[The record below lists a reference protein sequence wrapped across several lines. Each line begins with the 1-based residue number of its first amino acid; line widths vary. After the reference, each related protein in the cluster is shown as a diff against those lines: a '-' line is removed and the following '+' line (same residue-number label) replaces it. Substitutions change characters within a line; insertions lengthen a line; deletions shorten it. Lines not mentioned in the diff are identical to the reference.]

1 MAAGPRPPGAAPPSH
16 PPAPGSRALL
26 FWETGGY
33 WSLLAWRAC
42 RRLGLPLAPVSAAR
56 IAAGGLAGAGLL
68 LVPGG
73 WPSRKRTVLGEAGMA
88 AIRDFVAR
96 GGSYLGLC
104 GGAGLGLAVPE
115 GLALLPLGRA
125 TAPERLPRLH
135 GDVRCLPG
143 EAATSFWQGIAA
155 PARFH
160 VWYPGQ
166 FASPAG
172 PAVQVLARYLEPGP
186 DLYSGDH
193 PVARVASSAWAALEA
208 AAGIPLDPQRLAG
221 KPAVVAGSHGRGRVV
236 LSHLHLDTPGDPA
249 GATALVNLWR
259 ELGGPAPLAPAPP
272 PPPPRGP
279 AAVLAGRAAALW
291 AQGAGLGLW
300 RERPPALPFWPRGSR
315 GLEFLTLRD
324 FTRAAAGLPLS
335 PGDAARLAEALA
347 PLWREGPAVLAAM
360 AARLAAG
367 GLVPA
372 PDSPEAAW
380 FPAPRRTGGGLAAAL
395 AVLEEV
401 VFRCLAA
408 GWPFDNP
415 RGRW

>member
-1 MAAGPRPPGAAPPSH
+1 
-16 PPAPGSRALL
+16 
-26 FWETGGY
+26 
-33 WSLLAWRAC
+33 
-42 RRLGLPLAPVSAAR
+42 
-56 IAAGGLAGAGLL
+56 
-68 LVPGG
+68 
-73 WPSRKRTVLGEAGMA
+73 MA

-335 PGDAARLAEALA
+335 PGDAAGWPR
-347 PLWREGPAVLAAM
+347 PWPRSGGRDPRSWPPWPRGWRPAVWCRRRTRPRPPGSRRPPDGRGAGGGAGRPGGSGFSLLAAVGHLTTRGAM
-360 AARLAAG
+360 
-367 GLVPA
+367 VIT
-372 PDSPEAAW
+372 SPRSGRSAVWE
-380 FPAPRRTGGGLAAAL
+380 RT
-395 AVLEEV
+395 
-401 VFRCLAA
+401 
-408 GWPFDNP
+408 
-415 RGRW
+415 